1 VNTMKTSLLLVVLLV
16 SGLSVSL
23 AQVRSGITSENAVNH
38 PPILSPEEQRQIDQ
52 YNYLY
57 QQQQAAIAAQT
68 AAVKKAQKD
77 ADAKAE
83 YDAAA
88 AKLAKVKDDAI
99 AILDAKYNPSIF
111 DLESQVSILKQRAAQ
126 LETQKYSS
134 AVENA
139 RLRAKQLFRPKD
151 PWRLLNGKIY
161 NAKDAG
167 WMQFTGTILEIR
179 ANGILVHGDFG
190 PPLENGYGERDYFI
204 LNYPVQ
210 LYPMADGESFTTNMN
225 LVAHFDIK
233 SSTYQY
239 TNTTIDLRVNTVR
252 KLDYGT
258 IIDTPPPDLAEKWN
272 NIAIVSDDNPQLT
285 KELDDVHKEQSG
297 IELKL
302 SQVKSDFDR
311 ERDPIIAD
319 YDAKIRDLPT
329 VLAQRAKETSDA
341 KKQAVADKAL
351 KYNQDQA
358 DKGDPIGLQDMGE
371 RYRDGNDVPKDL
383 NKAREYFE
391 KAKIAGNPLV
401 DDELKK
407 MDQSPTD
414 STLK

>member
-1 VNTMKTSLLLVVLLV
+1 MKTSLLLVVLLV
-16 SGLSVSL
+16 SGQSVSL

-38 PPILSPEEQRQIDQ
+38 PPTLSPEEQMQIDQ

-68 AAVKKAQKD
+68 AAVKKAKQD
-77 ADAKAE
+77 ADAQAE
-83 YDAAA
+83 YDAAV
-88 AKLAKVKDDAI
+88 AKLTKVKDDAI
-99 AILDAKYNPSIF
+99 AILDAKYNPTILE
-111 DLESQVSILKQRAAQ
+111 LESQDSTFKQRAAQ

-161 NAKDAG
+161 NAKDAD
-167 WMQFTGTILEIR
+167 WLQFTGTILEIR
-179 ANGILVHGDFG
+179 ANGILVRGDFG

-225 LVAHFDIK
+225 LVAHFDVK

-239 TNTTIDLRVNTVR
+239 TNTTIDLRINTVR

-258 IIDTPPPDLAEKWN
+258 IIDNPPPDLAEKWN
-272 NIAIVSDDNPQLT
+272 NIAMVSDDNPQLT

-302 SQVKSDFDR
+302 SQIKSDFDK

-319 YDAKIRDLPT
+319 YEAKIKDLPN
-329 VLAQRAKETSDA
+329 VLAQRAKEASDA

-351 KYNQDQA
+351 KYNQEQA
-358 DKGDPIGLQDMGE
+358 DKGDPIGLEDMGE

-414 STLK
+414 STMK